1 MDKERT
7 TGTEDSEKEK
17 PLRDLDGVIQETY
30 SELRR
35 LAAHHLK
42 YENPDHLLRPT
53 ELVHETYLQLRKQHS
68 LDVEDRVYFLSI
80 ASTIMR
86 RILVNSAKYRK
97 RKKRGDGIPALSLES
112 LPDIEVGKS
121 DRNSIDVL
129 ILECALN
136 ELAEHNP
143 RQTRIVELHCFGGL
157 TFSEISSVMDLS
169 RSTVMREWKEAREW
183 LSSRLS
189 DEL

>member
-1 MDKERT
+1 MDKKTSGKEN
-7 TGTEDSEKEK
+7 SEKEN
-17 PLRDLDGVIQETY
+17 PLKDLDGVIQETY

-42 YENPDHLLRPT
+42 YENPNHLLRPT

-86 RILVNSAKYRK
+86 RILVNSAKYQK

-112 LPDIEVGKS
+112 LPDMELGNH
-121 DRNSIDVL
+121 DGNSIDVL
-129 ILECALN
+129 ILEDALN
-136 ELAEHNP
+136 NLAEHDP

-157 TFSEISSVMDLS
+157 TFSEISSVMNLS
-169 RSTVMREWKEAREW
+169 RSTVMREWKEARGW
-183 LSSRLS
+183 LSSILS
-189 DEL
+189 DEM